1 MIINDL
7 EIGAPTS
14 IIEIQNES
22 MNLQFCRTCQEIL
35 ERNKQKQGVSA
46 VTAVVIPKPSERITR
61 VLKFMD
67 NFIKSREV
75 VIAALDAVIAFV
87 RNADAS
93 SSIHDTPLVVL
104 VFEALKTHLDKEQI
118 VWRVCLAF
126 AVVSGFSD
134 DLAFEIANAGE

>member
-75 VIAALDAVIAFV
+75 VIAESRYYCKGQAYSPYNLFLIQM
-87 RNADAS
+87 S
-93 SSIHDTPLVVL
+93 L
-104 VFEALKTHLDKEQI
+104 
-118 VWRVCLAF
+118 
-126 AVVSGFSD
+126 
-134 DLAFEIANAGE
+134 